1 MIENVWMDLKAKSIW
16 VEAIYSILGHNYGRL
31 FIGNE
36 IFDLKYLQIEL
47 LTLDTFQIE
56 R

>member
-16 VEAIYSILGHNYGRL
+16 VEAIYPILGHNYGRL